1 MAADNDVAM
10 TTTVTT
16 TEAGIGAHASE
27 AVSRARAATVG
38 VHDARAAMIRFAGE
52 RQQAC
57 LAAHE
62 AGVSIRR
69 LATELGLSPGAVQR
83 VVETARARR
92 VPGT

>member
-1 MAADNDVAM
+1 M
-10 TTTVTT
+10 TTTSLAVV
-16 TEAGIGAHASE
+16 AHAAE
-27 AVSRARAATVG
+27 TVSRARAATVG

-69 LATELGLSPGAVQR
+69 LAAELGLSPGAVQR

-92 VPGT
+92 AAPA